1 MRNDIEVIEQAM
13 NDKQRTALKMFDD
26 FMEQQERTEFE
37 ELALSSYFKQIKQLV
52 EQNAT
57 EKELDDLANE
67 LLLDSK
73 MVGFVF
79 GYVYAIDRL
88 KETLLIQ

>member
-1 MRNDIEVIEQAM
+1 MRNKIEVIKQAM

-52 EQNAT
+52 EENAT

-88 KETLLIQ
+88 KETLLLS